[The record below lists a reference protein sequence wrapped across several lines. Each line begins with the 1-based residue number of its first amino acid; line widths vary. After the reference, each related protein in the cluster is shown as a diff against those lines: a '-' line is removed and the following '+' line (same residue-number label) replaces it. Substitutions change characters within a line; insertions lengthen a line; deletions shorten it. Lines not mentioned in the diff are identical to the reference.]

1 MNDFFGELAKQLT
14 GRWLSLLAIPGV
26 LVLAAGWAGLQLGQE
41 DALDTHRLA
50 DAMSSTT
57 TELATWPAGTQAL
70 AVAGLLLGAVIV
82 GLIVQALVVPI
93 RALCLGPWPVPLR
106 RFGRLLTAR
115 RRERWKELHGER
127 AALEKVHPE
136 PERTTDQQ
144 HRIDDVAGQTN
155 KIAMSEPTRPT
166 WMGDRVHALADIAAH
181 RYGLDLDFCW
191 PRLWLVLPDS
201 ARAEINNVQGGLAT
215 ALFTICW
222 ALPYLALGVL
232 WWPAALIGVVIGLTG
247 WVRARSA
254 ITTLTEL
261 AESTLD
267 VHGRD
272 LAIIFG
278 VADPTSAGPLT
289 PEEGKLI
296 TDIAR
301 KGR

>member
-1 MNDFFGELAKQLT
+1 MNDFFGELAKQLA
-14 GRWLSLLAIPGV
+14 GRWLALLAIPGV
-26 LVLAAGWAGLQLGQE
+26 LFLAAGWAGLQLGQG
-41 DALDTHRLA
+41 DALDTRRLA
-50 DAMSSTT
+50 DAASSAVG
-57 TELATWPAGTQAL
+57 EFATRPGGTQLL
-70 AVAGLLLGAVIV
+70 AVAGLVLGAITV
-82 GLIVQALVVPI
+82 GLIVQALVGPI
-93 RALCLGPWPVPLR
+93 RTLCLGPWPVPLR
-106 RFGRLLTAR
+106 RLGRLLTTR
-115 RRERWKELHGER
+115 RRERWRELHSER

-136 PERTTDQQ
+136 QERTTDQQ

-166 WMGDRVHALADIAAH
+166 WMGDRIHALADIAVH
-181 RYGLDLDFCW
+181 RYGLDLAFGW

-201 ARAEINNVQGGLAT
+201 ARAEINNAQGGLAT
-215 ALFTICW
+215 ALFTIGW
-222 ALPYLALGVL
+222 ALPYLALGLL
-232 WWPAALIGVVIGLTG
+232 WWPAALAGVVIGLTG
-247 WVRARSA
+247 WVRARAA

-261 AESTLD
+261 AESALD

-278 VADPTSAGPLT
+278 VADPTSTGPLT